1 MPSSKQITQKTKVM
15 LFGTF
20 DIIHAG
26 HRNMFQ
32 QAKTYGNFLIVSIA
46 REQNIVKI
54 KGTAPRN
61 SEQTRLAQ
69 MQKEPLVNKCFLGEV
84 IDPFAVIKRE
94 KPDIIALGYDQQ
106 HTLAKQ
112 LPQKLKA
119 MGLPHIKIVRL
130 ASYHPETY
138 KSSKL

>member
-1 MPSSKQITQKTKVM
+1 MNKNSSKQIKVM

-20 DIIHAG
+20 DIVHAG
-26 HRNMFQ
+26 HRDMFQ

-61 SEQTRLAQ
+61 NEQTRLAQ
-69 MQKEPLVNKCFLGEV
+69 IQKESLVDKCFLGE
-84 IDPFAVIKRE
+84 ITDPFAVIKRE
-94 KPDIIALGYDQQ
+94 KPDIIALGYDQH

-112 LPQKLKA
+112 LPQKLKE
-119 MGLPHIKIVRL
+119 MDLSHIKIVRL
-130 ASYHPETY
+130 KPYHPEVY